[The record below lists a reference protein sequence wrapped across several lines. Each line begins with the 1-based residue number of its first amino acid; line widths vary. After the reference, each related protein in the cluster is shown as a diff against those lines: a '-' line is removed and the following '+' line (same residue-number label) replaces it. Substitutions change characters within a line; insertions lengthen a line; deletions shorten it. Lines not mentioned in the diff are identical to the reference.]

1 MRTIRRTGAFKRDYK
16 REKKGRHR
24 KTLDDDLLAAVRRL
38 AADKPLPQRYRDHR
52 LAGHPPPPNRI
63 SGSARAGWMDHRDCH
78 IKPDL
83 VLIYRKPDDEKLDL
97 VRLGSH
103 SELGL

>member
-1 MRTIRRTGAFKRDYK
+1 MREIKYTTRFRRDYR
-16 REKKGRHR
+16 REKSGRYG
-24 KTLDDDLLAAVRRL
+24 KKLDALLMEVVNQL
-38 AADKPLPQRYRDHR
+38 AADKLLPRGNFDHPL
-52 LAGHPPPPNRI
+52 
-63 SGSARAGWMDHRDCH
+63 SGEWSDHRDCY

-83 VLIYRKPDDEKLDL
+83 ILLYRKPDDDSLEL

>member
-1 MRTIRRTGAFKRDYK
+1 MRQIKLTGQFKRDYK
-16 REKKGRHR
+16 REAKGEHSTTLDGLLVPVIKTLANDQPLKPRHR
-24 KTLDDDLLAAVRRL
+24 
-38 AADKPLPQRYRDHR
+38 DHA
-52 LAGHPPPPNRI
+52 LTGD
-63 SGSARAGWMDHRDCH
+63 WKDHRDCH

-83 VLIYRKPDDEKLDL
+83 LLIYRKPDEETLQL

>member
-1 MRTIRRTGAFKRDYK
+1 MRTISYTNRFKRDYR
-16 REKKGRHR
+16 REKAGRHG
-24 KTLDDDLLAAVRRL
+24 KTLDADLMQVTNLL
-38 AADKPLPQRYRDHR
+38 AADKPLPRRNFDHP
-52 LAGHPPPPNRI
+52 L
-63 SGSARAGWMDHRDCH
+63 SGEWKDFRDCH

-83 VLIYRKPDDEKLDL
+83 ILIYRKPDEHTLEF

>member
-1 MRTIRRTGAFKRDYK
+1 MRTIRYTTRFKRDYK
-16 REKKGRHR
+16 REKSGRHG
-24 KTLDDDLLAAVRRL
+24 KTLDAELMAVVDLLAA
-38 AADKPLPQRYRDHR
+38 DEPLPRRHFDHA
-52 LAGHPPPPNRI
+52 LTGD
-63 SGSARAGWMDHRDCH
+63 WKDYRDCH

-83 VLIYRKPDDEKLDL
+83 VLIYRKPDAESLDL